1 MLLFQLAGG
10 KAMLKCR
17 GVAMTSAL
25 ESDNWG
31 LVLSFTIYYVTMDES
46 SLGLSCLFYKMG

>member
-31 LVLSFTIYYVTMDES
+31 LVFSFTIYYVTMDES
-46 SLGLSCLFYKMG
+46 SLCLSCLFYKMG

>member
-46 SLGLSCLFYKMG
+46 SLGLSYLFYKMG

>member
-25 ESDNWG
+25 ESNNWG

-46 SLGLSCLFYKMG
+46 SLGLSYLFYKMG